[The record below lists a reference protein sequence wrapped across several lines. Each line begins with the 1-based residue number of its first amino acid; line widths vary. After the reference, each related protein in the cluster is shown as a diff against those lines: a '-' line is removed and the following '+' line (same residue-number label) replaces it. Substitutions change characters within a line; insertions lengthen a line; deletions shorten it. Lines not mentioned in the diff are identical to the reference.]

1 MYLKS
6 KSVKIWIWT
15 FGFIRINFGFNRQ
28 LFQSGLNLNRIY
40 ERSLKRSLEIVLN
53 VQLAYFLS
61 FAAKKVT
68 FIGATAGDE
77 MCNLYMMYFFPPGK
91 AADYLGCAGVQAGN
105 EITEGKFICF
115 DGKFKKVL
123 NPPFPS
129 ISFSFRFLSHL
140 RNVSRWN
147 WWLFT
152 VLLWSNK
159 VWSLVRMF

>member
-1 MYLKS
+1 ML
-6 KSVKIWIWT
+6 IWIRH
-15 FGFIRINFGFNRQ
+15 FIWNHYVLKIEIRENFNLDVWVYPIPLWVQPPTISVRSESEQDLWKEPQKIIGNCIKRAVS
-28 LFQSGLNLNRIY
+28 LF
-40 ERSLKRSLEIVLN
+40 
-53 VQLAYFLS
+53 FLS
-61 FAAKKVT
+61 FTAKKVT

-115 DGKFKKVL
+115 DGKFKKIPHL
-123 NPPFPS
+123 PFPS

-147 WWLFT
+147 W
-152 VLLWSNK
+152 
-159 VWSLVRMF
+159 

>member
-1 MYLKS
+1 MYLKL
-6 KSVKIWIWT
+6 KSVKILIWT
-15 FGFIRINFGFNRQ
+15 FGFIRFHFGFNRQ

-40 ERSLKRSLEIVLN
+40 ESSLKRSLEIVLKRA
-53 VQLAYFLS
+53 VSLFFLS
-61 FAAKKVT
+61 FTAKKVT

-115 DGKFKKVL
+115 DGKFKKIPHL
-123 NPPFPS
+123 PFPS

-140 RNVSRWN
+140 RNVSR
-147 WWLFT
+147 
-152 VLLWSNK
+152 
-159 VWSLVRMF
+159 